1 MNPIDQKNHPG
12 ARVVVG
18 AAFLTILGALMAF
31 TSLSTDIYLPA
42 MPQMTEELNGN
53 AELTITGFLIGFAI
67 AQLIWGPISDSIG
80 RKRPLFIG
88 LVLFA
93 LGSVGCALSTSI
105 QQIVFWRLFQAVGAC
120 VGPMLGRAMIRDL
133 FSHAEAAEKLSTLTI
148 IMAIAPIVGPLLG
161 GQIITFST
169 WHSIFWLLSVI
180 GVLMFFSVMFIPE
193 TLPKEKRNQ
202 ASLGTAVG
210 NYFWLFKHRGFIS
223 NTLCVTFFY
232 VAAYAFI
239 AGSPFVYIKY
249 FDVDPQHYGWLFAV
263 NIIGVMFF
271 SFINRRLVHQF
282 SLKKLLRTATLVS
295 AMATVALA
303 MLAKANSASLWIIV
317 AFIFVFFSMNGIIAA
332 SATAAALGYVPHI
345 AGSASAL
352 IGSLQY
358 GSGIISSL
366 LLAFFLDGTPWTM
379 IWIIAIFTMLSA
391 LMAILSPSENE
402 DEIPSPAVVSG

>member
-1 MNPIDQKNHPG
+1 
-12 ARVVVG
+12 
-18 AAFLTILGALMAF
+18 
-31 TSLSTDIYLPA
+31 
-42 MPQMTEELNGN
+42 
-53 AELTITGFLIGFAI
+53 
-67 AQLIWGPISDSIG
+67 
-80 RKRPLFIG
+80 
-88 LVLFA
+88 
-93 LGSVGCALSTSI
+93 
-105 QQIVFWRLFQAVGAC
+105 
-120 VGPMLGRAMIRDL
+120 MIRDL
-133 FSHAEAAEKLSTLTI
+133 FSHVEAAEKLSTLTI

-202 ASLGTAVG
+202 ASMRTAVE

-249 FDVDPQHYGWLFAV
+249 FGVDPQHYGWLFAV
-263 NIIGVMFF
+263 NIVGVMFF

-295 AMATVALA
+295 ALASVILALVV
-303 MLAKANSASLWIIV
+303 KANFASLWIV
-317 AFIFVFFSMNGIIAA
+317 AAFIFVFFSMNGIIAA

-379 IWIIAIFTMLSA
+379 IWIIALFTMLSA

-402 DEIPSPAVVSG
+402 AEMRNTAVVSG